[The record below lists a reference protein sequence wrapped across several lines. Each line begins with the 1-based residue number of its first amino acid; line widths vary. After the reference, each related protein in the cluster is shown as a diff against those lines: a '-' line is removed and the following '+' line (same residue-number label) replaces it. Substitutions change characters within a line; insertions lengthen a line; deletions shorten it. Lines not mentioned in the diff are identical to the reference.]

1 MADERTVTRR
11 ERRIAT
17 RKAQILDAAAK
28 VFAEKGFHRATT
40 KEIAEAAD
48 VSEGTLY
55 NYFDSKEDLLI
66 GMMAR
71 VAEEQLL
78 GEVFRPSQERREPLE
93 TPQEQITPQE
103 PMPDARGFLLKMLR
117 WRQNFVRQNKAML
130 QAILSEML
138 VNPELRERY
147 NQQLV
152 IPFMS
157 LSEQQIQARIDL
169 GQIRPVDVS
178 LAVRFVTA
186 LNLGLLGLLIL
197 GDPLLQMEWES
208 DDLVQKLTGFILEG
222 IGAQEKVQ
230 KGATG

>member
-1 MADERTVTRR
+1 MAEERTATRR
-11 ERRIAT
+11 ERRIAA
-17 RKAQILDAAAK
+17 REAQILEAAAK
-28 VFAEKGFHRATT
+28 IFAEKGFHRATT

-66 GMMAR
+66 GMMMR
-71 VAEEQLL
+71 LGEEQL
-78 GEVFRPSQERREPLE
+78 GGVFTPSQEDREPLE
-93 TPQEQITPQE
+93 TLQEQIIPQE
-103 PMPDARGFLLKMLR
+103 PMPEAREFLRKMLR
-117 WRQNFVRQNKAML
+117 RRQDFVQRNKAML
-130 QAILSEML
+130 QALLSEML
-138 VNPELRERY
+138 VNPDLRERY

-157 LSEQQIQARIDL
+157 LFEQQMQARVEL
-169 GQIRPVDVS
+169 GQIRLVDVP
-178 LAVRFVTA
+178 LAVRFVA
-186 LNLGLLGLLIL
+186 AINLGLLGLLVL
-197 GDPLLQMEWES
+197 GDPLLQKEWES